1 MISFSVSDEIHSPH
15 SKVKLKPIWGFNS
28 LSHINNVGIFKG
40 FSLFRGEFS
49 QCPTNPPHCSSAQK
63 NSGNTKGIVLFF
75 FIQSR
80 ETGPLRVLQ
89 YTDQHSVATYSVSV
103 GHTVGIRPVSVPMI
117 WGTQRP
123 GACSM
128 HWVLAWNSSTLVRWR
143 TRAGSSVSFSCSVR
157 AWRCR
162 NRACLHDTHSHS
174 QRVIHMDFYFIWTIY
189 VIEVSRFWFLSEN
202 RSKLAFW

>member
-1 MISFSVSDEIHSPH
+1 MLVSSKDSVFLE
-15 SKVKLKPIWGFNS
+15 GNS
-28 LSHINNVGIFKG
+28 LSV
-40 FSLFRGEFS
+40 LL
-49 QCPTNPPHCSSAQK
+49 TPHTAAQHRK
-63 NSGNTKGIVLFF
+63 TVETQRELCCCF
-75 FIQSR
+75 FIQSS

-189 VIEVSRFWFLSEN
+189 IIEVSRLWFLSEN